1 MNGQIRR
8 VGIAM
13 LVLFAILFLELNYIQ
28 VASANRL
35 AHNSHNNRTA
45 VRDFSR
51 KRGAIVTSDGAVIAQ
66 SKPTDD
72 QYKYQRSYPE
82 GQLFGQVTGYFSFTF
97 GLDGAE
103 KQFNDD
109 LVGRNQPFQLKHL
122 GDLLVQRDPSQQVT
136 LTLSKKLQKVAAD
149 SLGNRKG
156 AVVALDP
163 TTGAVLALWSFPS
176 YDPSS
181 LDGHDQAQV
190 HAAWNGLIADTNKPL
205 LPRSYRERYF
215 PGSTFKVV
223 TSSAVLDRAPELATK
238 NYPVQSS
245 IPLPNTKGQ
254 TLSNFGRERCGGTL
268 PDLLRVSCNT
278 GFAQL
283 GLDMGA
289 DKLSAEAQAFGFDST
304 PPLDLPRVASST
316 FPQASAFARDLP
328 GLAKSAIGQQDVQAT
343 PLQMAL
349 IAAGIANGGVIMRP
363 HVLDNVKDSE
373 GQVTRTYEAK
383 PWMTATS
390 QQTASTVRDMMLN
403 VVKSGTGTRAQ
414 IPGVEVAGKTGTA
427 QTGNNTVHAWFVAFA
442 PAAQPKIAV
451 AVIVENQPGVNESTG
466 GTIAAPIARA
476 VITAALG
483 K

>member
-1 MNGQIRR
+1 
-8 VGIAM
+8 
-13 LVLFAILFLELNYIQ
+13 
-28 VASANRL
+28 
-35 AHNSHNNRTA
+35 
-45 VRDFSR
+45 
-51 KRGAIVTSDGAVIAQ
+51 
-66 SKPTDD
+66 
-72 QYKYQRSYPE
+72 
-82 GQLFGQVTGYFSFTF
+82 
-97 GLDGAE
+97 
-103 KQFNDD
+103 
-109 LVGRNQPFQLKHL
+109 
-122 GDLLVQRDPSQQVT
+122 
-136 LTLSKKLQKVAAD
+136 
-149 SLGNRKG
+149 
-156 AVVALDP
+156 

-176 YDPSS
+176 YDPSP

-349 IAAGIANGGVIMRP
+349 IAAGIANGGTIMKP
-363 HVLDNVKDSE
+363 HVLKSISDAEGNVIK
-373 GQVTRTYEAK
+373 QVGAE
-383 PWMTATS
+383 PWEQPLAPD
-390 QQTASTVRDMMLN
+390 QAAALRDMMIG
-403 VVKSGTGTRAQ
+403 VVTGGTARGAA
-414 IPGVEVAGKTGTA
+414 IPGIAVAAKTGTA
-427 QTGNNTVHAWFVAFA
+427 QTGTPNVSHAWLIAFA
-442 PAAQPKIAV
+442 PADAPKV
-451 AVIVENQPGVNESTG
+451 A
-466 GTIAAPIARA
+466 
-476 VITAALG
+476 
-483 K
+483 